1 MTGLKLNGDQV
12 MSKRARITL
21 DAGVDPETDAEQVEY
36 ETEADP
42 FPETDLDSET
52 DSPLA
57 DDTPPGII
65 LPGGIALNTGT
76 LVKTA
81 FAGLAVVALVL
92 LWKNRRP

>member
-1 MTGLKLNGDQV
+1 

-21 DAGVDPETDAEQVEY
+21 DAGADPETEAEQVEH
-36 ETEADP
+36 ETENDP
-42 FPETDLDSET
+42 FPETDLDYESE
-52 DSPLA
+52 SPVA
-57 DDTPPGII
+57 DDTPPGIF

>member
-1 MTGLKLNGDQV
+1 

-21 DAGVDPETDAEQVEY
+21 DSVVDPETDAEQVEY
-36 ETEADP
+36 ETETDP
-42 FPETDLDSET
+42 FPETDQDSET
-52 DSPLA
+52 ESPLA

-92 LWKNRRP
+92 LWKNRHP